1 MSTQFPFRASS
12 IGSSGPAI
20 QSIPVTPA
28 DAVDLPVAIRAVTIT
43 APGTIAWINL
53 AGVSCATGTLPAG
66 TYTMA
71 ATRIRA
77 TGTTAGGI
85 TGWV

>member
-1 MSTQFPFRASS
+1 MSTDFPFRSSS

-20 QSIPVTPA
+20 QSIVVTPSNTA
-28 DAVDLPVAIRAVTIT
+28 DLPVAIRAVTINT
-43 APGTIAWINL
+43 PGTISWISWT
-53 AGVSCATGTLPAG
+53 GVTCATGPLPAG

-71 ATRIRA
+71 AMRIRA
-77 TGTTAGGI
+77 TGTTATDI

>member
-1 MSTQFPFRASS
+1 MSTEFPFRASS

-20 QSIPVTPA
+20 QSIVVTPSDSA
-28 DAVDLPVAIRAVTIT
+28 DLPVAVRAVTIN
-43 APGTIAWINL
+43 APGTIAWINWT
-53 AGVSCATGTLPAG
+53 GVACMTGPLPAG

-71 ATRIRA
+71 AARIRA
-77 TGTTAGGI
+77 TGTTATGI

>member
-1 MSTQFPFRASS
+1 MSTEFPFRSSS

-20 QSIPVTPA
+20 QSIVVTPSDTA
-28 DAVDLPVAIRAVTIT
+28 DLPVAIRAVTIN
-43 APGTIAWINL
+43 APGTLSWISWT
-53 AGVSCATGTLPAG
+53 GVSCTTGPLPVG

-71 ATRIRA
+71 AMRIRA
-77 TGTTAGGI
+77 SGTTAADI